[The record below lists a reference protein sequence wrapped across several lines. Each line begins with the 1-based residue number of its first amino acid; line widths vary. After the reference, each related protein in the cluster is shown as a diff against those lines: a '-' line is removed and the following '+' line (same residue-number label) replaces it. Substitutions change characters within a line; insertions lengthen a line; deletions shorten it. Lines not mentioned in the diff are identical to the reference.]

1 MCDNSFITLN
11 RTESLRQCSFG
22 CTFCSLDNAK
32 EILLFPFPLAGINLL
47 GFHLCIFTLFVVR
60 SSGSVKY
67 RSHNFVNKLNIQAC
81 LLCVILKLSFFFGI
95 TDKDPVTELKPQDS
109 HDTGLPGAT
118 SDIEEESK
126 L

>member
-1 MCDNSFITLN
+1 MPRRSY
-11 RTESLRQCSFG
+11 
-22 CTFCSLDNAK
+22 
-32 EILLFPFPLAGINLL
+32 FPLPPCRDQYAW
-47 GFHLCIFTLFVVR
+47 FSSVYFTLFVVR
-60 SSGSVKY
+60 SSGFVKY

-118 SDIEEESK
+118 TDIEEESK

>member
-1 MCDNSFITLN
+1 M
-11 RTESLRQCSFG
+11 
-22 CTFCSLDNAK
+22 
-32 EILLFPFPLAGINLL
+32 
-47 GFHLCIFTLFVVR
+47 
-60 SSGSVKY
+60 
-67 RSHNFVNKLNIQAC
+67 NKLNIQAC
-81 LLCVILKLSFFFGI
+81 LLCVILKLSFFFGV